1 MKKTLLVFSCI
12 CSLFFVSCASKNI
25 AQDENILQAPETIT
39 EAQADISTETDQ
51 DSPETSDTN
60 TETDSDQEVLF
71 IEEKVELQEPED
83 FEEPVVITLLP
94 ENLVEIESQ
103 AEAPTEEKE
112 EPLPEEK
119 VEVELIPELE
129 NTSDSEVAE
138 ADTEDSLFP
147 LANENADQE
156 TQKDSDI
163 EVIDD
168 SSDSSDSSESS
179 DNTEDD
185 VISVGDGEEGAVTGE
200 EEETNY
206 AEDITPSRK
215 VTLKK
220 MEYLDIT
227 YPGQGWIYMGITDG
241 SKDLTYFGRKLGTEN
256 TKFTLQA
263 RNAGKKIVHF
273 YKNDALSGQYIDDY
287 IEVEILNQKGS
298 NKTHIDAPEYKQP
311 VPKKAKEKINKDQ
324 AKKDEEISMETSES
338 SLVQTTSNSSNVSDS
353 NSVSSIENDSKIEIQ
368 TSAPKETKIVEG
380 VLEQEKEGRGG
391 ERTSSSSSSSSS
403 SIEKTEDKNS
413 LTDSNTLLQE
423 AQVLY
428 NEKEYKLALE
438 KINSFLES
446 ATSKRDL
453 GLYLQGQILEA
464 KSEVQNIKAAIEA
477 YSTLTKNYPASK
489 RWDDA
494 NKRMIYLKRFYLEV
508 R

>member
-83 FEEPVVITLLP
+83 FEEPVVITLFP
-94 ENLVEIESQ
+94 ENLVETESQ
-103 AEAPTEEKE
+103 AETPTEEKE

-129 NTSDSEVAE
+129 ITSDSEVAE
-138 ADTEDSLFP
+138 ADTEDSLSP

-168 SSDSSDSSESS
+168 ISDISDSSESS

-200 EEETNY
+200 EEETNN
-206 AEDITPSRK
+206 AEEITPSRK

-311 VPKKAKEKINKDQ
+311 VPKKAKEKIIKDQ
-324 AKKDEEISMETSES
+324 AKNDEEISMETTES

-353 NSVSSIENDSKIEIQ
+353 NSVSSIENDSKIEKQ
-368 TSAPKETKIVEG
+368 TSAPKETKNVEG
-380 VLEQEKEGRGG
+380 VLEQEEEGRGG
-391 ERTSSSSSSSSS
+391 ERTSSSSSS

>member
-71 IEEKVELQEPED
+71 IEEKVEFQEPED

-94 ENLVEIESQ
+94 EELVETESQ
-103 AEAPTEEKE
+103 DETPTEEKE

-138 ADTEDSLFP
+138 ADTEDSLSP

-168 SSDSSDSSESS
+168 ISDSTESS

-200 EEETNY
+200 EEETNN
-206 AEDITPSRK
+206 AEEITPSRK

-263 RNAGKKIVHF
+263 RNAGIKIVHF

-311 VPKKAKEKINKDQ
+311 VPKKAKEKINKNQ
-324 AKKDEEISMETSES
+324 AKNDEEISMETSES

-380 VLEQEKEGRGG
+380 VLEQEEEGRGG
-391 ERTSSSSSSSSS
+391 ERTSSSSSSSSSS

>member
-39 EAQADISTETDQ
+39 EAQADINTETDQ

-71 IEEKVELQEPED
+71 IEEQVELQEPED

-94 ENLVEIESQ
+94 EELVETESQ
-103 AEAPTEEKE
+103 DETPTEEKE
-112 EPLPEEK
+112 EPLPDEK

-129 NTSDSEVAE
+129 ITSDSEVAE
-138 ADTEDSLFP
+138 ADTEDSLSP

-168 SSDSSDSSESS
+168 ISDSSESS

-206 AEDITPSRK
+206 AEEITPSRK

-311 VPKKAKEKINKDQ
+311 VPKKAKEKINKDL
-324 AKKDEEISMETSES
+324 AKNDEEISMETSES
-338 SLVQTTSNSSNVSDS
+338 SLVQTSSNSSNVSDS
-353 NSVSSIENDSKIEIQ
+353 NSVSSIENDSKIEKQ
-368 TSAPKETKIVEG
+368 TSAPKETKNVEG
-380 VLEQEKEGRGG
+380 VLEQEEEGRGG
-391 ERTSSSSSSSSS
+391 ERTSSSSSS

>member
-12 CSLFFVSCASKNI
+12 CSLFLVSCASKNI
-25 AQDENILQAPETIT
+25 PQDENILQAPETIT

-60 TETDSDQEVLF
+60 TETDSEQEVLF
-71 IEEKVELQEPED
+71 IEENVEFQEPED
-83 FEEPVVITLLP
+83 FEEPVVITLFP
-94 ENLVEIESQ
+94 ENLVETESQ
-103 AEAPTEEKE
+103 AETPTEEKE

-138 ADTEDSLFP
+138 ADTEDSLSP

-168 SSDSSDSSESS
+168 ISDSSESS

-200 EEETNY
+200 EEETNN
-206 AEDITPSRK
+206 AEEITPSRK

-273 YKNDALSGQYIDDY
+273 YKNDALTGQYIDDY

-324 AKKDEEISMETSES
+324 AKNDEGISMETSES
-338 SLVQTTSNSSNVSDS
+338 SLVQTTSNSSNVIDS
-353 NSVSSIENDSKIEIQ
+353 NSVSSVENDSQVEKQ
-368 TSAPKETKIVEG
+368 TSAPKETKNIEG
-380 VLEQEKEGRGG
+380 VLEQEEEGRGG
-391 ERTSSSSSSSSS
+391 ERTSSSSS

>member
-94 ENLVEIESQ
+94 EELVETESQ

-129 NTSDSEVAE
+129 KTSDSEVAE
-138 ADTEDSLFP
+138 SDTENSFSP
-147 LANENADQE
+147 LIANENADQE

-168 SSDSSDSSESS
+168 ISDSSESS

-200 EEETNY
+200 EEETNN
-206 AEDITPSRK
+206 AEEITPSRK

-311 VPKKAKEKINKDQ
+311 VPKKAKEKINKDL
-324 AKKDEEISMETSES
+324 AKNDEEISMETSES
-338 SLVQTTSNSSNVSDS
+338 SLVQTTSNSSDVSDS
-353 NSVSSIENDSKIEIQ
+353 NSVSSIENDSKIEKQ
-368 TSAPKETKIVEG
+368 TSALKENKNEEG
-380 VLEQEKEGRGG
+380 VLEQEEEGRSG
-391 ERTSSSSSSSSS
+391 ERTSSSSSS

>member
-60 TETDSDQEVLF
+60 TETDSDEEVLF

-94 ENLVEIESQ
+94 EELVETESQ

-138 ADTEDSLFP
+138 ADTENSLSP

-168 SSDSSDSSESS
+168 ISDSSESS

-206 AEDITPSRK
+206 AEEITPSRK

-273 YKNDALSGQYIDDY
+273 YKNDALSSQYIDDY

-311 VPKKAKEKINKDQ
+311 VPKKAKEKIIKDQ
-324 AKKDEEISMETSES
+324 AKNDEEISMETTES

-353 NSVSSIENDSKIEIQ
+353 NSVSSIENDSKIEKQ
-368 TSAPKETKIVEG
+368 TSAPKETKNVEG
-380 VLEQEKEGRGG
+380 VLEQEEEGRGG
-391 ERTSSSSSSSSS
+391 ERTSSSSSYSSSS
-403 SIEKTEDKNS
+403 NEKTEYKS
-413 LTDSNTLLQE
+413 TLTYSNTLLQE

>member
-94 ENLVEIESQ
+94 ENLVETESQ
-103 AEAPTEEKE
+103 AETPTEEKE

-138 ADTEDSLFP
+138 ADTEDSLSP

-163 EVIDD
+163 QVIDD
-168 SSDSSDSSESS
+168 ISDSTESS

-200 EEETNY
+200 EEETNN
-206 AEDITPSRK
+206 AEEITPSRK

-311 VPKKAKEKINKDQ
+311 VPKKAKEKINKNQ
-324 AKKDEEISMETSES
+324 AKNDEEISMETSES

-353 NSVSSIENDSKIEIQ
+353 NSVSSIENDSKIEKQ
-368 TSAPKETKIVEG
+368 TSAPKETKNVEG
-380 VLEQEKEGRGG
+380 VLEQEEEGRGG
-391 ERTSSSSSSSSS
+391 ERTSSSSSSS

>member
-12 CSLFFVSCASKNI
+12 CSLFLVSCASKNI

-94 ENLVEIESQ
+94 EELVETESQ

-129 NTSDSEVAE
+129 ITSDSEVAE
-138 ADTEDSLFP
+138 ADTEDSLSP

-168 SSDSSDSSESS
+168 ISDISDSSESS

-200 EEETNY
+200 EEETNN
-206 AEDITPSRK
+206 AEEITPSRK

-311 VPKKAKEKINKDQ
+311 VPKKAKEKINKDL
-324 AKKDEEISMETSES
+324 AKNDEEISMENTES
-338 SLVQTTSNSSNVSDS
+338 SIVQTTSNSSNVSDS
-353 NSVSSIENDSKIEIQ
+353 NSVSSIENDSKIEKQ
-368 TSAPKETKIVEG
+368 TSAPKETKNEEG
-380 VLEQEKEGRGG
+380 VLEQEEEGRGG
-391 ERTSSSSSSSSS
+391 ERPSSSSSSSSS

>member
-39 EAQADISTETDQ
+39 EAQADLNTETDQ

-94 ENLVEIESQ
+94 EELVETESQ

-129 NTSDSEVAE
+129 ITSDSEVAE
-138 ADTEDSLFP
+138 ADTEDSLSP

-168 SSDSSDSSESS
+168 ISDISDSSESS

-200 EEETNY
+200 EEETNN

-311 VPKKAKEKINKDQ
+311 VPKKAKEKINKNQ
-324 AKKDEEISMETSES
+324 AKNDEEISMETSES
-338 SLVQTTSNSSNVSDS
+338 NLVQTTSNSSNVSDS
-353 NSVSSIENDSKIEIQ
+353 NSVSSIENDSKIEKQ
-368 TSAPKETKIVEG
+368 TSAPKETKNVEG
-380 VLEQEKEGRGG
+380 VLEQEEEGRGG
-391 ERTSSSSSSSSS
+391 ERTSSSSS

>member
-60 TETDSDQEVLF
+60 TETDSDEEVLF

-94 ENLVEIESQ
+94 EELVETESQ

-138 ADTEDSLFP
+138 ADTEDSLSP

-168 SSDSSDSSESS
+168 ISDISDSSESS

-206 AEDITPSRK
+206 AEEITPSRK

-311 VPKKAKEKINKDQ
+311 VPKKAKEKIIKDQ
-324 AKKDEEISMETSES
+324 AKNDEEISMETTES

-353 NSVSSIENDSKIEIQ
+353 NSVSSIENDSKIEKQ
-368 TSAPKETKIVEG
+368 TSAPKETKNVEG
-380 VLEQEKEGRGG
+380 VLEQEEEGRGG
-391 ERTSSSSSSSSS
+391 ERTSSSS

>member
-60 TETDSDQEVLF
+60 TETDSDEEVLF

-83 FEEPVVITLLP
+83 FEEPVVITLFP
-94 ENLVEIESQ
+94 EELVETESQ
-103 AEAPTEEKE
+103 AETPTEEKE

-138 ADTEDSLFP
+138 ADTEDSLSP

-168 SSDSSDSSESS
+168 ISDISDSSESS

-200 EEETNY
+200 EEETNN
-206 AEDITPSRK
+206 AEEITPSRK

-311 VPKKAKEKINKDQ
+311 VPKKAKEKINKDL
-324 AKKDEEISMETSES
+324 AKNDEEISMETSES
-338 SLVQTTSNSSNVSDS
+338 SLVQTSSNSSNVSDS
-353 NSVSSIENDSKIEIQ
+353 NSVSSIENDSKIEKQ
-368 TSAPKETKIVEG
+368 TSALKENKNEEG
-380 VLEQEKEGRGG
+380 VLEQEEEGRSG
-391 ERTSSSSSSSSS
+391 ERTSSSSSS

>member
-12 CSLFFVSCASKNI
+12 CSLFFVSCASINI
-25 AQDENILQAPETIT
+25 AQVENILQAPETIT
-39 EAQADISTETDQ
+39 EAQADLNTETDQ

-71 IEEKVELQEPED
+71 IVEEKVELQEPED

-94 ENLVEIESQ
+94 EELVETESQ

-129 NTSDSEVAE
+129 ITSDSEVAE
-138 ADTEDSLFP
+138 ADTEDSLSP

-168 SSDSSDSSESS
+168 ISDISDSSESS

-206 AEDITPSRK
+206 AEEITPSRK

-311 VPKKAKEKINKDQ
+311 VPKKAKEKINKDL
-324 AKKDEEISMETSES
+324 AKNDEEISMETSES

-353 NSVSSIENDSKIEIQ
+353 NSVSSIENDSKIEKQ

-380 VLEQEKEGRGG
+380 VLEQEEEGRGG
-391 ERTSSSSSSSSS
+391 ERTSSS

>member
-39 EAQADISTETDQ
+39 EAQADLNTETDQ

-94 ENLVEIESQ
+94 EELVETESQ

-129 NTSDSEVAE
+129 ITSDSEVAE
-138 ADTEDSLFP
+138 ADTEDSLSP

-168 SSDSSDSSESS
+168 ISDISDSSESS

-200 EEETNY
+200 EEETNN
-206 AEDITPSRK
+206 AEEITPSRK

-298 NKTHIDAPEYKQP
+298 NKTHIDAPQYKQP
-311 VPKKAKEKINKDQ
+311 VPKKAKEKINKDL
-324 AKKDEEISMETSES
+324 AKNDEEISMENTES
-338 SLVQTTSNSSNVSDS
+338 SIVQTTSNSSNVSDS
-353 NSVSSIENDSKIEIQ
+353 NSVSSIENDSKIEKQ
-368 TSAPKETKIVEG
+368 TSAPKETKNEEG
-380 VLEQEKEGRGG
+380 VLEQEEEGTGG
-391 ERTSSSSSSSSS
+391 ERTSSSSSSSS

>member
-60 TETDSDQEVLF
+60 TETDSDEEVLF
-71 IEEKVELQEPED
+71 IEEKVEFQEPED

-94 ENLVEIESQ
+94 EELVETESQ
-103 AEAPTEEKE
+103 DETPTEEKE

-129 NTSDSEVAE
+129 KTSDSEVAE
-138 ADTEDSLFP
+138 ADTEDSLSP

-168 SSDSSDSSESS
+168 ISDSSESS

-200 EEETNY
+200 EEETNN
-206 AEDITPSRK
+206 AEEITPSRK

-311 VPKKAKEKINKDQ
+311 VPKKAKEKINKDL
-324 AKKDEEISMETSES
+324 AKNDEEISMETSES
-338 SLVQTTSNSSNVSDS
+338 SLVQTSSNSSNVSDS
-353 NSVSSIENDSKIEIQ
+353 NSVSSIENDSKIEKQ
-368 TSAPKETKIVEG
+368 TSAPKETKNVEG
-380 VLEQEKEGRGG
+380 VLEQEEEGRGG
-391 ERTSSSSSSSSS
+391 ERTSSSSS

>member
-39 EAQADISTETDQ
+39 EAQADLNTETDQ

-94 ENLVEIESQ
+94 EELVETESQ

-129 NTSDSEVAE
+129 ITSDSEVAE
-138 ADTEDSLFP
+138 ADTEDSLSP

-168 SSDSSDSSESS
+168 ISDISDSSESS

-200 EEETNY
+200 EEETNN
-206 AEDITPSRK
+206 AEEITPSRK

-311 VPKKAKEKINKDQ
+311 VPKKAKEKIIKDQ
-324 AKKDEEISMETSES
+324 AKNDEEISMETSES
-338 SLVQTTSNSSNVSDS
+338 SLVQTSSNSSNVSDS
-353 NSVSSIENDSKIEIQ
+353 NSVSSIENDSKIEKQ
-368 TSAPKETKIVEG
+368 TSAPKETKNVEG
-380 VLEQEKEGRGG
+380 VLEQEEEGRGG
-391 ERTSSSSSSSSS
+391 ERTSSSSSS

>member
-12 CSLFFVSCASKNI
+12 CSLFLVSCASKNI
-25 AQDENILQAPETIT
+25 PQDENILQAPETNT

-71 IEEKVELQEPED
+71 IEENVEFQEPED
-83 FEEPVVITLLP
+83 FEEPVVITLFP
-94 ENLVEIESQ
+94 ENLVETESQ
-103 AEAPTEEKE
+103 AETPTEEKE

-129 NTSDSEVAE
+129 NTSDSQIAE
-138 ADTEDSLFP
+138 ADTEDSLSP

-156 TQKDSDI
+156 TQNDSDI

-168 SSDSSDSSESS
+168 ISDSSESS

-200 EEETNY
+200 EEETNN
-206 AEDITPSRK
+206 AEEITPSRK

-273 YKNDALSGQYIDDY
+273 YKNDALTGQYIDDY

-324 AKKDEEISMETSES
+324 AKNDEEISMETTES
-338 SLVQTTSNSSNVSDS
+338 SLVQTTSNSSNVSNS
-353 NSVSSIENDSKIEIQ
+353 NSVSSVENDSKVEKQ
-368 TSAPKETKIVEG
+368 TSAPKETKNVEG
-380 VLEQEKEGRGG
+380 VLEQEEEGRGG
-391 ERTSSSSSSSSS
+391 ERTSSSSSLLSS

>member
-60 TETDSDQEVLF
+60 TETDSDEEVLF

-83 FEEPVVITLLP
+83 FEEPVVITLFP
-94 ENLVEIESQ
+94 EELVETESQ
-103 AEAPTEEKE
+103 AETPTEEKE

-138 ADTEDSLFP
+138 ADTEDSLSP

-168 SSDSSDSSESS
+168 ISDISDSSESS

-206 AEDITPSRK
+206 AEEITPSRK

-311 VPKKAKEKINKDQ
+311 VPKKAKEKINKDL
-324 AKKDEEISMETSES
+324 AKNDEEISMETSES

-353 NSVSSIENDSKIEIQ
+353 NSVSSIENDSKSEKQ
-368 TSAPKETKIVEG
+368 TSAPKETKNEEG
-380 VLEQEKEGRGG
+380 VLEQEEEGRGG
-391 ERTSSSSSSSSS
+391 ERTSSS

>member
-51 DSPETSDTN
+51 DSQETSDTN

-71 IEEKVELQEPED
+71 IEEKVEFQEPED

-94 ENLVEIESQ
+94 ENLVETESQ

-112 EPLPEEK
+112 EPLLEEK

-138 ADTEDSLFP
+138 ADTEDSLSP

-168 SSDSSDSSESS
+168 ISDISDSSESS

-206 AEDITPSRK
+206 AEEITPSRK

-311 VPKKAKEKINKDQ
+311 VPKKAKEKINKNQ
-324 AKKDEEISMETSES
+324 AKNDEEISMETSES

-353 NSVSSIENDSKIEIQ
+353 NSVSSIENDSKIEKQ
-368 TSAPKETKIVEG
+368 TSAPKETKNVEG
-380 VLEQEKEGRGG
+380 VLEQEEEGRGG
-391 ERTSSSSSSSSS
+391 ERTSSSS

-446 ATSKRDL
+446 ATSKKDL

>member
-12 CSLFFVSCASKNI
+12 CSLFLVSCASKNI
-25 AQDENILQAPETIT
+25 PQDENILQAPETNT

-71 IEEKVELQEPED
+71 IEENVEFQEPED
-83 FEEPVVITLLP
+83 FEEPVVITLFP
-94 ENLVEIESQ
+94 ENLVETESQ
-103 AEAPTEEKE
+103 AETPTEEKE

-138 ADTEDSLFP
+138 ADTEDSLSP

-168 SSDSSDSSESS
+168 ISDSSESS

-200 EEETNY
+200 EEETNN
-206 AEDITPSRK
+206 AEEITPSRK

-273 YKNDALSGQYIDDY
+273 YKNDALTGQYIDDY

-324 AKKDEEISMETSES
+324 AKNDEGISMETSES
-338 SLVQTTSNSSNVSDS
+338 SLVQTTSNSSNVIDS
-353 NSVSSIENDSKIEIQ
+353 NSVSSVENDSQVEKQ
-368 TSAPKETKIVEG
+368 TSAPKETKNIEG
-380 VLEQEKEGRGG
+380 VLEQEEEGRGG
-391 ERTSSSSSSSSS
+391 ERTSSSSSLSTSSS
-403 SIEKTEDKNS
+403 EKTEDKNS

>member
-39 EAQADISTETDQ
+39 EAQADINTETDQ

-83 FEEPVVITLLP
+83 FEEPVVITLFP
-94 ENLVEIESQ
+94 EELVETESQ
-103 AEAPTEEKE
+103 AETPTEEKE

-138 ADTEDSLFP
+138 ADTEDSLSP

-163 EVIDD
+163 ELIDD
-168 SSDSSDSSESS
+168 ISDSSESS

-200 EEETNY
+200 EEEETNN
-206 AEDITPSRK
+206 AEEITPSRK

-311 VPKKAKEKINKDQ
+311 VPKKAKEKINKNQ
-324 AKKDEEISMETSES
+324 AKNDEEISMETSES

-353 NSVSSIENDSKIEIQ
+353 NSVSSIENDSKIEKQ
-368 TSAPKETKIVEG
+368 TSAPKETKNVEG
-380 VLEQEKEGRGG
+380 VLEQEEEEGRGG
-391 ERTSSSSSSSSS
+391 ERTSSSSSS

>member
-51 DSPETSDTN
+51 DSPENSDTN
-60 TETDSDQEVLF
+60 TETDSDEEVLF
-71 IEEKVELQEPED
+71 IEEKVEFQEPED

-94 ENLVEIESQ
+94 EELVETESQ
-103 AEAPTEEKE
+103 DETPTEEKE

-129 NTSDSEVAE
+129 ITSDSEVAE
-138 ADTEDSLFP
+138 ADTEDSLSP

-168 SSDSSDSSESS
+168 ISDISDSSESS

-200 EEETNY
+200 EEETNN
-206 AEDITPSRK
+206 AEEITPSRK

-298 NKTHIDAPEYKQP
+298 NKTHIAAPEYKQP
-311 VPKKAKEKINKDQ
+311 VPKKAKEKIFKDQ
-324 AKKDEEISMETSES
+324 AKNDEEISMENSES

-353 NSVSSIENDSKIEIQ
+353 NSVSSIENDSKIEKQ
-368 TSAPKETKIVEG
+368 TSAPKETKNVEG
-380 VLEQEKEGRGG
+380 VLEQEEEGRGG
-391 ERTSSSSSSSSS
+391 ERTSSSSSSS

>member
-12 CSLFFVSCASKNI
+12 CSLFLVSCASKNI

-39 EAQADISTETDQ
+39 EAQADISTEIDQ

-71 IEEKVELQEPED
+71 IEEKVEFQEPED

-94 ENLVEIESQ
+94 EELVETESQ

-129 NTSDSEVAE
+129 ITSDSEVAE
-138 ADTEDSLFP
+138 ADTEDSLSP

-168 SSDSSDSSESS
+168 ISDSSDSTESS

-200 EEETNY
+200 EEETNN
-206 AEDITPSRK
+206 AEEITPSRK

-298 NKTHIDAPEYKQP
+298 NKTHIAAPEYKQP
-311 VPKKAKEKINKDQ
+311 VPKKAKEKINKDL
-324 AKKDEEISMETSES
+324 AKSDKEISMETSES

-353 NSVSSIENDSKIEIQ
+353 NSVSSIENDSKIEKQ
-368 TSAPKETKIVEG
+368 TSAPKETKNVEG
-380 VLEQEKEGRGG
+380 VLEQEEEGRGRG
-391 ERTSSSSSSSSS
+391 RGRERTSSSSS

>member
-51 DSPETSDTN
+51 DSPKTSDTN

-94 ENLVEIESQ
+94 ENLVETESQ
-103 AEAPTEEKE
+103 AETPTEEKE

-138 ADTEDSLFP
+138 ADTEDSLSP

-163 EVIDD
+163 QVIDD
-168 SSDSSDSSESS
+168 ISDSTESS

-200 EEETNY
+200 EEETNN
-206 AEDITPSRK
+206 AEEITPSRK

-263 RNAGKKIVHF
+263 RNAGIKIVHF

-311 VPKKAKEKINKDQ
+311 VPKKAKEKINKNQ
-324 AKKDEEISMETSES
+324 AKNDEEISMETSES

-380 VLEQEKEGRGG
+380 VLEQEEEGRGG

>member
-60 TETDSDQEVLF
+60 TETDSDEEVLF
-71 IEEKVELQEPED
+71 IEEKVEFQEPED
-83 FEEPVVITLLP
+83 FEEPVVITLFP
-94 ENLVEIESQ
+94 ENLVETESQ
-103 AEAPTEEKE
+103 AETPTEEKE

-129 NTSDSEVAE
+129 ITSDSEVAE
-138 ADTEDSLFP
+138 ADTEDSLSP

-168 SSDSSDSSESS
+168 ISDISDSSESS

-200 EEETNY
+200 EEETNN
-206 AEDITPSRK
+206 AEEITPSRK

-311 VPKKAKEKINKDQ
+311 VPKKAKEKINKDL
-324 AKKDEEISMETSES
+324 AKNDEEISMETSES
-338 SLVQTTSNSSNVSDS
+338 SLVQTSSNSSNVSDS
-353 NSVSSIENDSKIEIQ
+353 NSVSSIENDSKIEKQ
-368 TSAPKETKIVEG
+368 TSAPKETKNVEG
-380 VLEQEKEGRGG
+380 VLEQEEEGRSG
-391 ERTSSSSSSSSS
+391 ERTSSSSSSS

>member
-94 ENLVEIESQ
+94 ENLVETESQ
-103 AEAPTEEKE
+103 AETPTEEKE

-129 NTSDSEVAE
+129 KTSDSEVAE
-138 ADTEDSLFP
+138 SDTENSFSP
-147 LANENADQE
+147 LIANENADQE

-168 SSDSSDSSESS
+168 ISDSSESS

-200 EEETNY
+200 EEETNN
-206 AEDITPSRK
+206 AEEITPSRK

-311 VPKKAKEKINKDQ
+311 VPKKAKEKINKDL
-324 AKKDEEISMETSES
+324 AKNDEEISMETSES
-338 SLVQTTSNSSNVSDS
+338 SLVQTTSNSSDVSDS
-353 NSVSSIENDSKIEIQ
+353 NSVSSIENDSKIEKQ
-368 TSAPKETKIVEG
+368 TSALKENKNEEG
-380 VLEQEKEGRGG
+380 VLEQEEEGRSG
-391 ERTSSSSSSSSS
+391 ERTSSSSSS

>member
-12 CSLFFVSCASKNI
+12 CSLFLVSCASKNI

-39 EAQADISTETDQ
+39 EAQADLNTETDQ

-83 FEEPVVITLLP
+83 FEEPVVITLFP
-94 ENLVEIESQ
+94 EELVETESQ
-103 AEAPTEEKE
+103 VETPTEEKE

-138 ADTEDSLFP
+138 ADTEDSLSP

-163 EVIDD
+163 ELIDD
-168 SSDSSDSSESS
+168 ISDSSESS

-206 AEDITPSRK
+206 AEEITPSRK

-311 VPKKAKEKINKDQ
+311 VPKKAKEKINKDL
-324 AKKDEEISMETSES
+324 AKNDEEISMETSES
-338 SLVQTTSNSSNVSDS
+338 SLVQTTSNSSNVTDS
-353 NSVSSIENDSKIEIQ
+353 NSVSSIENDSKIEKQ
-368 TSAPKETKIVEG
+368 TSAPKETKNEEG
-380 VLEQEKEGRGG
+380 VLEQEEEGRGG
-391 ERTSSSSSSSSS
+391 ERTSSSSSSS

>member
-12 CSLFFVSCASKNI
+12 CSLFLVSCASKNI

-60 TETDSDQEVLF
+60 TETDSEQEVLF
-71 IEEKVELQEPED
+71 IEENVEFQEPED
-83 FEEPVVITLLP
+83 FEEPVVITLFP
-94 ENLVEIESQ
+94 ENLVETESQ
-103 AEAPTEEKE
+103 AETPTEEKE
-112 EPLPEEK
+112 DPLPEEK

-138 ADTEDSLFP
+138 ADTEDSLSP

-168 SSDSSDSSESS
+168 ISDSSESS

-200 EEETNY
+200 EEETNN
-206 AEDITPSRK
+206 AEEITPSRK

-273 YKNDALSGQYIDDY
+273 YKNDALTGQYIDDY

-311 VPKKAKEKINKDQ
+311 VPKKAKEKINKNQ
-324 AKKDEEISMETSES
+324 AKNDEEISMETSES

-353 NSVSSIENDSKIEIQ
+353 NSVSSVENDSQVEKQ
-368 TSAPKETKIVEG
+368 TSAPKETKNIED
-380 VLEQEKEGRGG
+380 VLEQEEEDRGG
-391 ERTSSSSSSSSS
+391 ERTSSSSS
-403 SIEKTEDKNS
+403 EKTEDKNS

-477 YSTLTKNYPASK
+477 YTTLTKNYPASK

>member
-39 EAQADISTETDQ
+39 EAQADINTETDQ

-71 IEEKVELQEPED
+71 IEEQVELQEPED

-94 ENLVEIESQ
+94 EELVETESQ
-103 AEAPTEEKE
+103 AETPTEEKE

-129 NTSDSEVAE
+129 KTSDSEVAE
-138 ADTEDSLFP
+138 ADTEDSLSP

-163 EVIDD
+163 ELIDD
-168 SSDSSDSSESS
+168 ISDSSESS

-185 VISVGDGEEGAVTGE
+185 VISVGDVEEGAVTGE
-200 EEETNY
+200 EEETNN
-206 AEDITPSRK
+206 AEEITPSRK

-311 VPKKAKEKINKDQ
+311 VPKKAKEKINKDL
-324 AKKDEEISMETSES
+324 AKNDEEISMETSES

-353 NSVSSIENDSKIEIQ
+353 NSVSSIENDSKIEKQ
-368 TSAPKETKIVEG
+368 TSAPKETKNVEG
-380 VLEQEKEGRGG
+380 VLEQEEEGRGG
-391 ERTSSSSSSSSS
+391 ERTSSSSS

>member
-12 CSLFFVSCASKNI
+12 CSLFLVSCASKNI
-25 AQDENILQAPETIT
+25 AQDENILQAPETNT

-51 DSPETSDTN
+51 DSQETSDTN
-60 TETDSDQEVLF
+60 TETDSEQEVLF
-71 IEEKVELQEPED
+71 IEENVEFQEPED
-83 FEEPVVITLLP
+83 FEEPVVITLFP
-94 ENLVEIESQ
+94 ENLVETESQ
-103 AEAPTEEKE
+103 AETPTEEKE

-138 ADTEDSLFP
+138 ADTEDSLSP

-168 SSDSSDSSESS
+168 ISDSSDSS

-200 EEETNY
+200 EEETNN
-206 AEDITPSRK
+206 AEEITPSRK

-227 YPGQGWIYMGITDG
+227 YPGQGWIYMGITNG

-273 YKNDALSGQYIDDY
+273 YKNDALTGQYIDDY

-324 AKKDEEISMETSES
+324 AKNDEEISMETSES
-338 SLVQTTSNSSNVSDS
+338 SLVQTTSNSSHVSDS
-353 NSVSSIENDSKIEIQ
+353 NSVSSVENDSKVEKQ
-368 TSAPKETKIVEG
+368 TSAPKETKNVEG
-380 VLEQEKEGRGG
+380 LLEQEEEGRGG
-391 ERTSSSSSSSSS
+391 ERTSSSSSLLSSSS
-403 SIEKTEDKNS
+403 EKTEDKNS

>member
-12 CSLFFVSCASKNI
+12 CSLFLVSCASKNI
-25 AQDENILQAPETIT
+25 LQDENILQAPETNT

-71 IEEKVELQEPED
+71 IEENVEFQEPED
-83 FEEPVVITLLP
+83 FEEPVVITLFP
-94 ENLVEIESQ
+94 ENLVETESQ
-103 AEAPTEEKE
+103 TETPTEEKE

-138 ADTEDSLFP
+138 ADTEDSLSP

-156 TQKDSDI
+156 TQNDNDI

-168 SSDSSDSSESS
+168 ISDSSESS

-200 EEETNY
+200 EEETNN
-206 AEDITPSRK
+206 AEEITPSRK

-227 YPGQGWIYMGITDG
+227 YPGLGWIYMGITDG

-263 RNAGKKIVHF
+263 RNAGKKIIHF
-273 YKNDALSGQYIDDY
+273 YKNDALTGQYIDDY

-324 AKKDEEISMETSES
+324 AKNDEEISMETSES
-338 SLVQTTSNSSNVSDS
+338 SLVQTTSNKSNVSDS
-353 NSVSSIENDSKIEIQ
+353 NSVSSVENDSKVEKQ
-368 TSAPKETKIVEG
+368 TSAPKETKNVEG
-380 VLEQEKEGRGG
+380 VLEQEEEGGVG
-391 ERTSSSSSSSSS
+391 ERTSSSSS

>member
-60 TETDSDQEVLF
+60 TEIDSDQEVLF

-94 ENLVEIESQ
+94 ENLVETESQ
-103 AEAPTEEKE
+103 AETPTEEKE

-129 NTSDSEVAE
+129 ITSDSEVAE
-138 ADTEDSLFP
+138 ADTEDSLSP
-147 LANENADQE
+147 LVANENADQE

-168 SSDSSDSSESS
+168 ISDSSESS

-200 EEETNY
+200 EEEETNN

-311 VPKKAKEKINKDQ
+311 VPKKAKEKINKNQ
-324 AKKDEEISMETSES
+324 AKNDEEISMETSES

-353 NSVSSIENDSKIEIQ
+353 NSVSSIENDSKIEKQ
-368 TSAPKETKIVEG
+368 TSAPKETKNVEG
-380 VLEQEKEGRGG
+380 VLEQEEEEGRGG
-391 ERTSSSSSSSSS
+391 ERTSSSS

>member
-12 CSLFFVSCASKNI
+12 CSLFLVSCASKNI
-25 AQDENILQAPETIT
+25 PQDENILQAPETIT

-60 TETDSDQEVLF
+60 TETDSEQEVLF
-71 IEEKVELQEPED
+71 IEENVEFQEPED
-83 FEEPVVITLLP
+83 FEEPVVITLFP
-94 ENLVEIESQ
+94 ENLVETESQ
-103 AEAPTEEKE
+103 AETPTEEKE

-138 ADTEDSLFP
+138 ADTEDSLSP

-168 SSDSSDSSESS
+168 ISDSSESS

-200 EEETNY
+200 EEETNN
-206 AEDITPSRK
+206 AEEITPSRK

-273 YKNDALSGQYIDDY
+273 YKNDSLTGQYIDDY

-324 AKKDEEISMETSES
+324 AKNDEEISMETSES
-338 SLVQTTSNSSNVSDS
+338 SLVQSTSNSSNVSDS
-353 NSVSSIENDSKIEIQ
+353 NSVSSVENDSKVEKQ
-368 TSAPKETKIVEG
+368 TSAPQETKNVEG
-380 VLEQEKEGRGG
+380 VLEQEEEGGVG
-391 ERTSSSSSSSSS
+391 ERTSSSSS
-403 SIEKTEDKNS
+403 SIEKTEDKTS

>member
-39 EAQADISTETDQ
+39 EAQADLNTETDQ

-83 FEEPVVITLLP
+83 FEESVVITLFP
-94 ENLVEIESQ
+94 EELVETESQ
-103 AEAPTEEKE
+103 AETPTEEKE

-138 ADTEDSLFP
+138 ADTEDSLSP

-168 SSDSSDSSESS
+168 ISDSTESS

-200 EEETNY
+200 EEETNN
-206 AEDITPSRK
+206 AEEITPSRK

-311 VPKKAKEKINKDQ
+311 VPKKAKEKINKDL
-324 AKKDEEISMETSES
+324 AKNDEEISMETSES
-338 SLVQTTSNSSNVSDS
+338 SLVQTSSNSSNVSDS
-353 NSVSSIENDSKIEIQ
+353 NSVSSIENDSKIEKQ
-368 TSAPKETKIVEG
+368 TSAPKETKNVEG
-380 VLEQEKEGRGG
+380 VLEQEEEGTGG

>member
-12 CSLFFVSCASKNI
+12 CSLFLVSCASKNI
-25 AQDENILQAPETIT
+25 PQDENILQAPETIT

-60 TETDSDQEVLF
+60 TETDSEQEVLF
-71 IEEKVELQEPED
+71 IEENVEFQEPED
-83 FEEPVVITLLP
+83 FEEPVVITLFP
-94 ENLVEIESQ
+94 ENLVETESQ
-103 AEAPTEEKE
+103 AETPTEEKE
-112 EPLPEEK
+112 DPLPEEK

-129 NTSDSEVAE
+129 NTSDSEVVE
-138 ADTEDSLFP
+138 SDTEDSLSS

-163 EVIDD
+163 ELIDD
-168 SSDSSDSSESS
+168 ISDSSESS

-200 EEETNY
+200 EEETNN
-206 AEDITPSRK
+206 AEEITPSRK

-273 YKNDALSGQYIDDY
+273 YKNDALTGQYIDDY

-311 VPKKAKEKINKDQ
+311 VPKKAKEKINKDLT
-324 AKKDEEISMETSES
+324 KNDEEISMETSES

-353 NSVSSIENDSKIEIQ
+353 NSVSSVENVSKIEKQ
-368 TSAPKETKIVEG
+368 TSAPQETKNVEG
-380 VLEQEKEGRGG
+380 ILEQEEEGRGG
-391 ERTSSSSSSSSS
+391 ESTSSSSS
-403 SIEKTEDKNS
+403 SIEKTEDKTS

>member
-12 CSLFFVSCASKNI
+12 CSLFLVSCASKNI
-25 AQDENILQAPETIT
+25 PQDENILQAPETIT

-60 TETDSDQEVLF
+60 TETDSEQEVLF
-71 IEEKVELQEPED
+71 IEENVEFQEPED
-83 FEEPVVITLLP
+83 FEEPVVITLFP
-94 ENLVEIESQ
+94 ENLVETESQ
-103 AEAPTEEKE
+103 AETPTEEKE

-138 ADTEDSLFP
+138 ADTEDSLSP

-168 SSDSSDSSESS
+168 ISDSSDSS

-200 EEETNY
+200 EEETNN
-206 AEDITPSRK
+206 AEEITPSRK

-273 YKNDALSGQYIDDY
+273 YKNDALTGQYIDDY

-311 VPKKAKEKINKDQ
+311 VPKKAKEKINKDL
-324 AKKDEEISMETSES
+324 AKNDEEISMETSES

-353 NSVSSIENDSKIEIQ
+353 NSVSSVENDSKVENQ
-368 TSAPKETKIVEG
+368 TSAPKESKNAEG
-380 VLEQEKEGRGG
+380 LLEQEEEGGVG
-391 ERTSSSSSSSSS
+391 ERTSSSSS

>member
-12 CSLFFVSCASKNI
+12 CSLFLVSCASKNI

-71 IEEKVELQEPED
+71 IEENVEFQEPED
-83 FEEPVVITLLP
+83 FEEPVVITLFP
-94 ENLVEIESQ
+94 ENLVEAESQ
-103 AEAPTEEKE
+103 AETPTEEKE

-138 ADTEDSLFP
+138 ADTEDSLSP
-147 LANENADQE
+147 LANENSDQE
-156 TQKDSDI
+156 TQNDSDI

-168 SSDSSDSSESS
+168 ISDSSESS

-200 EEETNY
+200 EEETNNA
-206 AEDITPSRK
+206 AEITPSRK

-273 YKNDALSGQYIDDY
+273 YKNDALTGQYIDDY

-311 VPKKAKEKINKDQ
+311 VPKKAKEKINKDL
-324 AKKDEEISMETSES
+324 AKNDEEISMETSES

-353 NSVSSIENDSKIEIQ
+353 NSVSSVENDSKVEKQ
-368 TSAPKETKIVEG
+368 TSAPKETKNVEG
-380 VLEQEKEGRGG
+380 VLEQEEEGNGG
-391 ERTSSSSSSSSS
+391 ERTSSSSSSSS
-403 SIEKTEDKNS
+403 IEKPEDKNS

>member
-39 EAQADISTETDQ
+39 EAQADLNTETDQ

-94 ENLVEIESQ
+94 EELVETESQ

-129 NTSDSEVAE
+129 ITSDSEVAE
-138 ADTEDSLFP
+138 ADTEDSLSP

-168 SSDSSDSSESS
+168 ISDISDSSESS

-200 EEETNY
+200 EEETNN
-206 AEDITPSRK
+206 AEEITPSRK

-220 MEYLDIT
+220 MEYLDIS

-298 NKTHIDAPEYKQP
+298 NKTHIDAPQYKQP
-311 VPKKAKEKINKDQ
+311 VPKKAKEKINKDL
-324 AKKDEEISMETSES
+324 AKNDEEISMETSENS
-338 SLVQTTSNSSNVSDS
+338 IVQTTSNSSNVSDS
-353 NSVSSIENDSKIEIQ
+353 NSVSSIENDSKIEKQ
-368 TSAPKETKIVEG
+368 TSAPKETKNVEG
-380 VLEQEKEGRGG
+380 VLEQEEEGRGG

>member
-39 EAQADISTETDQ
+39 EAQADLNTETDQ

-94 ENLVEIESQ
+94 EELVETESQ

-129 NTSDSEVAE
+129 ITSDSEVAE
-138 ADTEDSLFP
+138 ADTEDSLSP

-168 SSDSSDSSESS
+168 ISDISDSSESS

-200 EEETNY
+200 EEETNN
-206 AEDITPSRK
+206 AEEITPSRK

-311 VPKKAKEKINKDQ
+311 VPKKAKEKIIKDQ
-324 AKKDEEISMETSES
+324 AKNDEEISMENSES

-353 NSVSSIENDSKIEIQ
+353 NSVSSIENDSKIEKQ
-368 TSAPKETKIVEG
+368 TSAPKETKNVEG
-380 VLEQEKEGRGG
+380 VLEQEEEGRSG
-391 ERTSSSSSSSSS
+391 ERTSSSSSSS

-494 NKRMIYLKRFYLEV
+494 NKRMIYLRRFYLEV